1 MYVSALE
8 LNTRFNDEGT
18 KLFTTFNTN
27 DSTTHKDFTTL
38 HFSRNEHLQPED
50 DRMKSNT

>member
-8 LNTRFNDEGT
+8 LNTKFNDEGT

-27 DSTTHKDFTTL
+27 DSTTHKDFHTL
-38 HFSRNEHLQPED
+38 HFSSNEYLQPED
-50 DRMKSNT
+50 HQMKSNK